1 MSFFSYLLFKCLILS
16 SVWYGS
22 HHYSYSMGFFPP
34 IFYPL
39 RIVLSFPISS
49 SVCPRCYLS
58 SCLLSSLSLGAPERS
73 LYISTH
79 CLHVAYWCTR
89 ARESACMADVRRC
102 LLCVRH
108 RQIGRGN
115 AMLHVLLALC
125 KCMQEREG
133 GGGKLSWWR
142 RVSREGGSV
151 WHSTHNAAQRQRER
165 LKLLV
170 VR

>member
-1 MSFFSYLLFKCLILS
+1 MFDPFISVIWQSPLQLYYGVFF
-16 SVWYGS
+16 
-22 HHYSYSMGFFPP
+22 P

-49 SVCPRCYLS
+49 SLCPRCYLS

-102 LLCVRH
+102 RLCVRH

-133 GGGKLSWWR
+133 EGGKLSWWE

-151 WHSTHNAAQRQRER
+151 WQSTHSAAQRQRER

-170 VR
+170 ER

>member
-22 HHYSYSMGFFPP
+22 HHYSYSMFFFLP
-34 IFYPL
+34 ILYPL

-58 SCLLSSLSLGAPERS
+58 SCLLSSFSLGAPERS

-102 LLCVRH
+102 LLCVRR

-133 GGGKLSWWR
+133 GRGANLVGEG
-142 RVSREGGSV
+142 EGGSV
-151 WHSTHNAAQRQRER
+151 WHSTHSAAQRQRER

>member
-1 MSFFSYLLFKCLILS
+1 M
-16 SVWYGS
+16 WYGS

-133 GGGKLSWWR
+133 GGGANLVGEGEWAE
-142 RVSREGGSV
+142 REV
-151 WHSTHNAAQRQRER
+151 VYDTRHKT
-165 LKLLV
+165 LL
-170 VR
+170 RGRGKDWSCLLWGKNTLRSILTDYSFLL